1 MNIKQLSAAIGVA
14 LFASAA
20 NAAPSTP
27 TIIWEPQE
35 YSFVEVDLEGTGSY
49 KSLVNRVD
57 EVTISIE
64 WNAWSG
70 DGGDSYKVYFDDM
83 GEAQGTGIRYY
94 IGYRPSGGGAFQPI
108 PQATKG
114 VAGAD
119 HLTFRGFTDGDGSS
133 SGGGGPTDGDGNP
146 IYDARIGAGPITVF
160 EGEKTIVRLAFEI
173 GNPGYFGDG
182 YNSYNEPERP
192 KESFWW
198 ERIDDNGNVLEVY
211 QTRSTVNTEYPADWD
226 KSSKPRCCRIPHEA
240 YRHHHHPA

>member
-70 DGGDSYKVYFDDM
+70 DGGDS
-83 GEAQGTGIRYY
+83 
-94 IGYRPSGGGAFQPI
+94 
-108 PQATKG
+108 
-114 VAGAD
+114 
-119 HLTFRGFTDGDGSS
+119 
-133 SGGGGPTDGDGNP
+133 
-146 IYDARIGAGPITVF
+146 
-160 EGEKTIVRLAFEI
+160 
-173 GNPGYFGDG
+173 
-182 YNSYNEPERP
+182 
-192 KESFWW
+192 
-198 ERIDDNGNVLEVY
+198 
-211 QTRSTVNTEYPADWD
+211 
-226 KSSKPRCCRIPHEA
+226 
-240 YRHHHHPA
+240 